1 MSKKCAKCGKTVY
14 PVEELKCLEKIW
26 HKACFKCQVCNMTLS
41 MKNYKG
47 FDKLPYC
54 GAHVPKAKAT
64 VVADTPENKRLAENS
79 KTQSTVKYHAE
90 FEANKGR
97 FTQIADDPETL
108 RIKAAAE
115 VISNISYH
123 DVKGQKQDQEK
134 KRSLQGG
141 GENTA
146 VTPEPGFKTPD
157 PPEDLQTTNTNH
169 EYTKQPQY
177 QPPPPST
184 QTAAAPR
191 SSSASSYNSAHQPT
205 SRSTPPNATPYQT
218 GYNSNQVPPHMA
230 GGRGGPPSSHQP
242 PPYANP
248 PQQPYHQPPQ
258 QYSQQQQQQL
268 LLQQQQ
274 QQLQLK
280 QQQQQMQLKQQ
291 EQMQYAQQQRQQ
303 QMYHQQQQQQS
314 RQAAPNYGHGHKTSG
329 GGHHPS
335 SHHQKVPQQYSQ
347 YQQQPNGY
355 GGHGYPQQHPG
366 QHQQMA
372 DPRRVQNSHQQPAS
386 AFKTPVQAAP
396 PPTRVPAGMR
406 CYQAMYDYE
415 SQDADEV
422 SFRDG
427 DIIINAAFIDE
438 GWMTGTVHRT
448 GQSGMLP
455 ANYVEPVNL

>member
-1 MSKKCAKCGKTVY
+1 MSKKCAKCEKTVY

-26 HKACFKCQVCNMTLS
+26 HKTCFKCQVCNMTLS
-41 MKNYKG
+41 MKSYKG

-64 VVADTPENKRLAENS
+64 VIADTPENKRLAENS

-108 RIKAAAE
+108 RIKANTD
-115 VISNISYH
+115 VISNIAYH

-141 GENTA
+141 GENTS
-146 VTPEPGFKTPD
+146 VRTPEPGFKTPD
-157 PPEDLQTTNTNH
+157 PPEEQVSSNNINH
-169 EYTKQPQY
+169 DYPKQQPYQSSH
-177 QPPPPST
+177 QPPPT
-184 QTAAAPR
+184 QTSTTSSR
-191 SSSASSYNSAHQPT
+191 SASASSFNSAHQPT
-205 SRSTPPNATPYQT
+205 SRSTPPNAAPYQT
-218 GYNSNQVPPHMA
+218 SYNSNQTRPHMA
-230 GGRGGPPSSHQP
+230 GGHAGPPGNQP

-258 QYSQQQQQQL
+258 YTAAQQQQL

-274 QQLQLK
+274 QQQQLK
-280 QQQQQMQLKQQ
+280 QQQQL
-291 EQMQYAQQQRQQ
+291 QYAQQQQRQA
-303 QMYHQQQQQQS
+303 QMYQQQQQQQI
-314 RQAAPNYGHGHKTSG
+314 RQMSSQKMSA

-335 SHHQKVPQQYSQ
+335 SQQNQRAPTQ
-347 YQQQPNGY
+347 YQQPPNGY
-355 GGHGYPQQHPG
+355 GGPPQQHPG
-366 QHQQMA
+366 QPQMVM
-372 DPRRVQNSHQQPAS
+372 DPRRAQSSHVQPPS
-386 AFKTPVQAAP
+386 AFQAPSQAP
-396 PPTRVPAGMR
+396 AARVPQGMR